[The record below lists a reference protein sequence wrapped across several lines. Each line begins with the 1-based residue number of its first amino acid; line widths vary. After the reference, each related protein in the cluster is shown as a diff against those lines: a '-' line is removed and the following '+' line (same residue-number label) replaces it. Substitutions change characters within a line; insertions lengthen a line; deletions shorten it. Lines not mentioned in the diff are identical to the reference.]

1 MVSLASNGSFRLG
14 IDLGGSKT
22 EVVVLDHLYQVRHRK
37 RLKTPAHDYNAILTT
52 IADLVA
58 EADQKFRCQ
67 LPVGIGTP
75 GAISPRSGLLRNS
88 NTVCMNGRTFLS
100 DLETRLQRPVKIQ
113 NDANCFTLSE
123 SRNGAGKST
132 SVVFGVIV
140 GTGTGGGLV
149 INGQLL
155 VGKHRIAGEWGHNP
169 LPWQQQSDGTQ
180 NCYCG
185 KSNCIETFLS
195 GPGLASRYFE
205 QFGQNLTSEQIIDSA
220 CAGDSKAAH
229 AMETYYDQFARALA
243 LVINILDPDIIV
255 LGGGMSKIEGIYEE
269 IPERLNKYVFS
280 DYITTAVVAA
290 EHGDA
295 SGVFG
300 AAML

>member
-1 MVSLASNGSFRLG
+1 MVSLASNGAFRLG

-22 EVVVLDHLYQVRHRK
+22 EVVVLDHFYQVHHRK
-37 RLKTPAHDYNAILTT
+37 RVKTPAHDYNAILAT

-58 EADQKFRCQ
+58 EADQMFRCQ

-75 GAISPRSGLLRNS
+75 GAISPRNGLLRNS
-88 NTVCMNGRTFLS
+88 NTVCMNGRAFLS
-100 DLETRLQRPVKIQ
+100 DLEARLQRRVKIQ
-113 NDANCFTLSE
+113 NDANCFALSE
-123 SRNGAGKST
+123 SRNGAGKSA

-149 INGQLL
+149 VNGQLL
-155 VGKHRIAGEWGHNP
+155 EGKHHIAGEWGHNP
-169 LPWQQQSDGTQ
+169 LPWLQRGDGMQT
-180 NCYCG
+180 CYCG

-195 GPGLASRYFE
+195 GPGLASRYFAQTGE
-205 QFGQNLTSEQIIDSA
+205 NLTSEQIIDSA
-220 CAGDSKAAH
+220 SMGDSTAIQS
-229 AMETYYDQFARALA
+229 MEAYYDQFARALA
-243 LVINILDPDIIV
+243 SVINILDPDIIV
-255 LGGGMSKIEGIYEE
+255 LGGGMSKIEAIYVE
-269 IPERLNKYVFS
+269 IPERLSNYVFS
-280 DYITTAVVAA
+280 DYIITPVVAA